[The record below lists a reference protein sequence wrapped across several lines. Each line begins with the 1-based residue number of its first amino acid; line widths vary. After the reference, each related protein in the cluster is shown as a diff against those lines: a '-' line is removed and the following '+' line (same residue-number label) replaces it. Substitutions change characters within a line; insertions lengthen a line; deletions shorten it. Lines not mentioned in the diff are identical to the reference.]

1 MIVARRRARPY
12 PIPSEKAGAM
22 SISESPLPTTV
33 RTAETAAPIVRELET
48 RWSPRSFDPTAT
60 VTDAQLDALLE
71 AARWAPSASNTQ
83 PRRFVVARRG
93 THHFDTVIGALMGFN
108 AAWAVNASA
117 LIIAIAETSS
127 VDGDVR
133 AYAEYDLGQAVAHLS
148 VQAQAEGLHTH
159 QMAGVEWE
167 TIVAAFDLAENL
179 KPMTITAVGVVDSAD
194 KLVEALAEREL
205 APRTRLPLSELVLV
219 RD

>member
-1 MIVARRRARPY
+1 
-12 PIPSEKAGAM
+12 M
-22 SISESPLPTTV
+22 SISESPFPTTV

-60 VTDAQLDALLE
+60 VSDAQLDALLE

-179 KPMTITAVGVVDSAD
+179 KPMTVTAVGVVDSAD